1 MRTRSTARVAQALG
15 KIPRMPKRAILIGL
29 TFVGLVVL
37 LIVLL
42 LFLAAPRRP
51 ATRPAV
57 SVTHVGYTN
66 NVAGTRMAAFIVS
79 NASPFAVTRRAGYW
93 IEAPTTS
100 PSHVTNIQWRVSS
113 GGHHVRLSPGAA
125 ETLLVAPPSNQP
137 TWRISL
143 WFGGDE
149 SLVKRVIRESA
160 DDVGF
165 LGLRKQMTKVVHSF
179 HSEWVTP

>member
-1 MRTRSTARVAQALG
+1 MHR
-15 KIPRMPKRAILIGL
+15 RAILIEL

-37 LIVLL
+37 LILS
-42 LFLAAPRRP
+42 AAPRRSP
-51 ATRPAV
+51 SRPAV

-66 NVAGTRMAAFIVS
+66 DVAGARLAAFSVS
-79 NASPFAVTRRAGYW
+79 NASPFPITRRAGYW

-100 PSHVTNIQWRVSS
+100 PPHVTNIQWRVSK

-137 TWRISL
+137 TWRVSL
-143 WFGGDE
+143 WIGREE
-149 SLVKRVIRESA
+149 SMMKRVLRESA
-160 DDVGF
+160 DDVG
-165 LGLRKQMTKVVHSF
+165 LPGLRQRMTRVVDSF

>member
-1 MRTRSTARVAQALG
+1 MH
-15 KIPRMPKRAILIGL
+15 KRAILIGL
-29 TFVGLVVL
+29 TFVGLAVL

-42 LFLAAPRRP
+42 ILSAAPRHP

-66 NVAGTRMAAFIVS
+66 DVAGARLAAFIVS
-79 NASPFAVTRRAGYW
+79 NASPFPVTRRAGYW

-100 PSHVTNIQWRVSS
+100 PPHATNIQWRVSR

-137 TWRISL
+137 TWRVSL
-143 WFGGDE
+143 WIGGGE
-149 SLVKRVIRESA
+149 NLMKRVIRESV
-160 DDVGF
+160 DDVG
-165 LGLRKQMTKVVHSF
+165 LPGLRPQMTRVVHSF